1 MRGTP
6 VRNLSTRFGQH
17 RGLEVCSPQIGSVGW
32 GDRFHKVDLRAGMIS
47 FPSLWVLLLEV
58 SYHLRIQRGVTL
70 RVGLSAKR
78 KP

>member
-1 MRGTP
+1 
-6 VRNLSTRFGQH
+6 
-17 RGLEVCSPQIGSVGW
+17 
-32 GDRFHKVDLRAGMIS
+32 MIS